1 MVSETP
7 RISAFNEHKIPK
19 ITIKT
24 TTKRKIH
31 RIEIINRVC
40 DNDKW
45 CLSAN
50 LMTITCSPNF
60 VTPSTRR

>member
-7 RISAFNEHKIPK
+7 RISDFNEHNIPK

-24 TTKRKIH
+24 TANRQIH
-31 RIEIINRVC
+31 RIEIKNRVC

-45 CLSAN
+45 CLSAD
-50 LMTITCSPNF
+50 LITITCSPNF
-60 VTPSTRR
+60 VTPSTR